1 MPCLIV
7 CDQADEAALLT
18 FMLKRAGLD
27 VRAAVD
33 LDHAMALVLQAPPE
47 LLLLATRAEAI
58 TPLVR
63 RVRRDSE
70 TCLVVVPRLWD
81 EDDVC
86 EALDAGADA
95 VLPRP
100 YGARVLVGQL
110 RALLRRTRGT
120 SLGVLPS
127 FVLGALHLD
136 PSTRT
141 VQVDGRPPRRLTQLE
156 FRLLYVLMLH
166 HGQTVPAEVIVE
178 RVWGYDADAGTELI
192 RGLVR
197 RLRAKV
203 EPDPRHPRF
212 VITEPA
218 IGYRLEVGDT
228 QPHV

>member
-7 CDQADEAALLT
+7 SDQTDEAALLT
-18 FMLKRAGLD
+18 FLLKRAGLD
-27 VRAAVD
+27 VRVATD
-33 LDHAMALVLQAPPE
+33 LDRAMEQVLQAPPE

-70 TCLVVVPRLWD
+70 TCLVVLPRRWD

-86 EALDAGADA
+86 DALEAGADA
-95 VLPRP
+95 VYARP
-100 YGARVLVGQL
+100 YSPRVLVGQL
-110 RALLRRTRGT
+110 RALLRRSRGT

-127 FVLGALHLD
+127 FVLGALRLD

-141 VQVDGRPPRRLTQLE
+141 VQVGERPPRRLTQLE

-178 RVWGYDADAGTELI
+178 RVWGYDADAGTELV

-203 EPDPRHPRF
+203 EPDPRHPRY
-212 VITEPA
+212 VVTEPA
-218 IGYRLEVGDT
+218 IGYRLGE
-228 QPHV
+228 